1 MDPEEVITLGI
12 GEFHS
17 GSAPNI
23 IPSKAHIRGTLRFFN
38 LEEAKKAVAVL
49 KEVATYTAQ
58 ANRCRVSFGEIEG
71 KQYVEPVIND
81 PELALLAQDIVVKSF
96 GEDVLVEDETWF
108 ASETFSQYQE
118 LCPTLFT
125 LVGIKN
131 KTLGSGAAHHN
142 EYFDG
147 DEAALPYA
155 YGLMTQFAIDYLNG

>member
-12 GEFHS
+12 REFHS

-23 IPSKAHIRGTLRFFN
+23 IPSKARISGTLRFFN
-38 LEEAKKAVAVL
+38 LEEARKAVAVL

-58 ANRCRVSFGEIEG
+58 ANRCKVAFGEMDG

-81 PELALLAQDIVVKSF
+81 PELAQPAQNIVVKNF

-118 LCPTLFT
+118 LCPTVFT

-131 KTLGSGAAHHN
+131 EELGSGAGHHN

-147 DEAALPYA
+147 DETALPYA